1 MPGTVSTACKQFQT
15 ALRDVWASGSAMA
28 DITAFLG
35 ITKDQ
40 LIRLR
45 GVLELPL
52 RLDRSKRAKPP
63 RYKDPTPQEIA
74 AACAEIRRKHLKQR
88 QAEDPDRVYPKAER
102 ELIRFRLA
110 AESLRGDD
118 ALESL
123 LDNFGD
129 P

>member
-1 MPGTVSTACKQFQT
+1 MPGTTSTACKQFQT
-15 ALRDVWASGSAMA
+15 ALRQVWASGSAMA

-63 RYKDPTPQEIA
+63 RHRDPTPAEIA
-74 AACAEIRRKHLKQR
+74 AACAEIRRKHLEQR
-88 QAEDPDRVYPKAER
+88 MAEGEDRVYHKPPSD
-102 ELIRFRLA
+102 LIQYRLA
-110 AESLRGDD
+110 ADLSRGDD